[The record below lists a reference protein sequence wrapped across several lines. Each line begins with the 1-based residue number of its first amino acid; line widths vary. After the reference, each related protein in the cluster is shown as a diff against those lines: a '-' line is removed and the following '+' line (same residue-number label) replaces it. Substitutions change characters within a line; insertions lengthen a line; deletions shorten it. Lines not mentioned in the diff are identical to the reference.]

1 MQTNNTL
8 LFNKA
13 ENSESEIKV
22 KNGSEFNIKIAG
34 NPTTGY
40 SWYLNNEDELKKGG
54 VQPTNLNEYKSADY
68 VQDDAPQGMVGVG
81 GKFDFKFKLDEG
93 KKNVPEIIFSYKRP
107 WEKNDGIFLIKVKVV
122 VE

>member
-13 ENSESEIKV
+13 ESAESEIKV

-34 NPTTGY
+34 NPTTEY

-81 GKFDFKFKLDEG
+81 GNFDFKFKLDEG

>member
-40 SWYLNNEDELKKGG
+40 SWFLNNEDELKKGG
-54 VQPTNLNEYKSADY
+54 VQPTNLDEYKSADY
-68 VQDDAPQGMVGVG
+68 VQDDAPMGMAGVG

-93 KKNVPEIIFSYKRP
+93 KKNVPEIMLSYKRP
-107 WEKNDGIFLIKVKVV
+107 WEKNDGIYLIKVKVV

>member
-40 SWYLNNEDELKKGG
+40 SWYLNNEDELKKEG

-68 VQDDAPQGMVGVG
+68 VQDEHPIGMAGVG
-81 GKFDFKFKLDEG
+81 GIFDFKFKLDEG
-93 KKNVPEIIFSYKRP
+93 KKNVPDIRLSYKRP
-107 WEKNDGIFLIKVKVV
+107 WEQNDGIFLIKVKVV

>member
-13 ENSESEIKV
+13 ESAESEIKV

-54 VQPTNLNEYKSADY
+54 VQPTNLDEYKSADF
-68 VQDDAPQGMVGVG
+68 VENDHPEGMVGVG

-93 KKNVPEIIFSYKRP
+93 KKNVPDIKLCYKRP
-107 WEKNDGIFLIKVKVV
+107 WEKNEGSYLIKVKVV
-122 VE
+122 IE